1 MLRVVLAAVI
11 AVPLGL
17 DLYIPAPEDNPLT
30 PARVE
35 AGRRLFHDR
44 RLSRDQ
50 SLACA
55 SCHDPKRAFST
66 AKPLSVGVFG
76 RQGRRNVPALINR
89 GYGKLFFWDGR
100 VTSLEEQVLK
110 PIQDPYEMDMTLAEA
125 STRVGLSADDIS
137 RSLASYVRSI
147 LSGDTPFDRFVHGDQ
162 RALSA
167 EQRTGLMIFRTKGNC
182 IACHVG
188 SNFTDERLHNTGIA
202 WRPSGGP
209 GAAGRYL
216 DDGHFAVSGAEEH
229 RGRFKT
235 PTLREVDRTSPYM
248 HDGSKAT
255 LEDVVN
261 FYDDG
266 GRPNP
271 NLDIEIRPLG
281 LTVDEK
287 RALVS
292 FLLSLSGQVREG
304 RFRP

>member
-1 MLRVVLAAVI
+1 MIRIVLAAVI

-30 PARVE
+30 QARIE
-35 AGRRLFHDR
+35 IGRRLFHDR

-110 PIQDPYEMDMTLAEA
+110 PIQDPYEMDMTVAEA
-125 STRVGLSADDIS
+125 STRVGLSVDDIS

-147 LSGDTPFDRFVHGDQ
+147 LSGDTPFDRFVHGDH

-188 SNFTDERLHNTGIA
+188 ANFTDERLHNTGIA

-209 GAAGRYL
+209 GPAGRYL
-216 DDGHFAVSGAEEH
+216 DDGQFAVSGAEEH

-235 PTLREVDRTSPYM
+235 PTLREVDHTSPYM

-266 GRPNP
+266 GRPNS

-281 LTVDEK
+281 LTVEEK

-292 FLLSLSGQVREG
+292 FLRSLSGRVREG
-304 RFRP
+304 QLVH

>member
-1 MLRVVLAAVI
+1 MIRFVLALALT
-11 AVPLGL
+11 VPLGL
-17 DLYIPAPEDNPLT
+17 DLYIPVPEDNPLT
-30 PARVE
+30 EERIEV
-35 AGRRLFHDR
+35 GRRLFHDR

-76 RQGRRNVPALINR
+76 RQGRRNVPTLINR
-89 GYGKLFFWDGR
+89 GYGKVFFWDGR
-100 VTSLEEQVLK
+100 VRTLEEQVLR
-110 PIQDPYEMDMTLAEA
+110 PIQDPDEMDLTLAAA
-125 STRVGLSADDIS
+125 SARVGLTVGDVS
-137 RSLASYVRSI
+137 RALASYVRSI
-147 LSGDTPFDRFVHGDQ
+147 LSGNAPFDRYVNGDR

-167 EQRTGLMIFRTKGNC
+167 EQQRGLEVFRSKGRC

-188 SNFTDERLHNTGIA
+188 PNFTDERLHNTGIA

-216 DDGHFAVSGAEEH
+216 DEGRFAVSGKEDD

-235 PTLREVDRTSPYM
+235 PTLRDVERTSPYM

-255 LEDVVN
+255 LEEVVN

-266 GRPNP
+266 GRANP
-271 NLDIEIRPLG
+271 NLDLEIRPLG
-281 LTVDEK
+281 LTVEEK

-292 FLLSLSGQVREG
+292 FLRSLSGRLREG
-304 RFRP
+304 TH